1 MVPVMVAMVTD
12 CHDFPFTHNKK
23 KLKKFGNFH
32 LQRKGGIVRTLPPSV
47 LLFFNFVTVH
57 GPPSE

>member
-23 KLKKFGNFH
+23 NAVKFD
-32 LQRKGGIVRTLPPSV
+32 
-47 LLFFNFVTVH
+47 
-57 GPPSE
+57 